1 MFTPSLTHVLPLWL
15 NFSLLFTLCIPQ
27 INDISFENCLFHL
40 IIVSVFTYSWNTRT
54 TSTNIIDQ
62 NKEIKKILFSFFLP
76 FYVALNERIIV
87 QQVMEVKVL
96 LMWHQRWSEY
106 VDSVADLGEG
116 PGGPSL
122 PLFLDQNEARR
133 AEKNF
138 FLRPGPS
145 PPYLRVWMSTPASYL
160 KAWIRHWDFLF
171 PSVFDFMY
179 CYFRLV
185 HQERFLQVPVM
196 ISEVSG
202 FGLSKCL
209 FISTCVRIFKPLI
222 ALHNLRNAHF
232 RLKSLRVG
240 LIR

>member
-1 MFTPSLTHVLPLWL
+1 M
-15 NFSLLFTLCIPQ
+15 LFL
-27 INDISFENCLFHL
+27 
-40 IIVSVFTYSWNTRT
+40 
-54 TSTNIIDQ
+54 
-62 NKEIKKILFSFFLP
+62 FFLP
-76 FYVALNERIIV
+76 FYVALNELIIV

-96 LMWHQRWSEY
+96 LMWYQRWSEY
-106 VDSVADLGEG
+106 VDSVADPGEG

-122 PLFLDQNEARR
+122 PLFLDQNEAQR

-138 FLRPGPS
+138 FWGRGPLLISGSGWPS
-145 PPYLRVWMSTPASYL
+145 PPYLKT
-160 KAWIRHWDFLF
+160 WIRHWDFLF

-209 FISTCVRIFKPLI
+209 FISTCVCIFKPLI

-232 RLKSLRVG
+232 RLKSLWVG

>member
-1 MFTPSLTHVLPLWL
+1 M
-15 NFSLLFTLCIPQ
+15 
-27 INDISFENCLFHL
+27 
-40 IIVSVFTYSWNTRT
+40 
-54 TSTNIIDQ
+54 
-62 NKEIKKILFSFFLP
+62 
-76 FYVALNERIIV
+76 
-87 QQVMEVKVL
+87 
-96 LMWHQRWSEY
+96 
-106 VDSVADLGEG
+106 DSVADPGKG
-116 PGGPSL
+116 PGGTSL

-138 FLRPGPS
+138 FLRPGPP

-209 FISTCVRIFKPLI
+209 FVSTCVCIFKPLI

-232 RLKSLRVG
+232 LLKSL
-240 LIR
+240 

>member
-15 NFSLLFTLCIPQ
+15 NFSLLFTLRIPQ

-40 IIVSVFTYSWNTRT
+40 IIVSVFTHSWNTRT
-54 TSTNIIDQ
+54 TSTYTNIIDQ
-62 NKEIKKILFSFFLP
+62 NKEIKNAIFVFSPLLRSIEWTDYCTTGNGGKSTAHVVP
-76 FYVALNERIIV
+76 ALIRV
-87 QQVMEVKVL
+87 CGL
-96 LMWHQRWSEY
+96 SGGSRGG
-106 VDSVADLGEG
+106 AR
-116 PGGPSL
+116 GPSP
-122 PLFLDQNEARR
+122 PLFLDQNEAQR

-138 FLRPGPS
+138 FWGRGPPLIS
-145 PPYLRVWMSTPASYL
+145 GSGWPPPPYLKT
-160 KAWIRHWDFLF
+160 WIRHWDFLF

-209 FISTCVRIFKPLI
+209 FISTCVCIFKPLI

-232 RLKSLRVG
+232 RLKSLWVG